1 MLNQSVL
8 KDKQSSA
15 GDKTPNIEDDATP
28 TENQA
33 QTEAKGTGIASAKPK
48 E

>member
-1 MLNQSVL
+1 VL

-28 TENQA
+28 TEHQA
-33 QTEAKGTGIASAKPK
+33 PTEAKGTGIAATKPK
-48 E
+48 D